1 MSEEI
6 RKYKDYIG
14 RSAEYT
20 VKNAESFQSFLSFLA
35 KMKGPISLD
44 NKLLARG
51 YDADT
56 TEIRTEEDWKSIGIA
71 VLSRERPIH
80 QLIYREDG
88 SEEVQILYDIAS
100 TNAVARDFEQFS
112 DPGFFVDRLLQKHPC
127 PIKFFEKD
135 KVGSDK
141 IRFSPEDGV
150 IYATYGARDDTELG
164 QLFLREYAHFYIHEF
179 ERCDEDLSPSEEGTN
194 ECTRPYNR
202 KEHGLEAHAVVYA
215 LCVRHGLEP
224 PTMDKVQAS
233 AGLTSE
239 DILQILRGIDQ
250 AIIRITALIEDIGNR
265 REVKYSCY
273 FREKERSKSLQQ

>member
-14 RSAEYT
+14 RSAECT
-20 VKNAESFQSFLSFLA
+20 VRNAEGFQSFLRFLA

-51 YDADT
+51 YDADA
-56 TEIRTEEDWKSIGIA
+56 TEIRTEEDWKNYGIT
-71 VLSRERPIH
+71 VLSRDRPIH
-80 QLIYREDG
+80 QLFHREDG

-100 TNAVARDFEQFS
+100 TNAVAKDFEQFS
-112 DPGFFVDRLLQKHPC
+112 DPGFFVDRLLQRHPC
-127 PIKFFEKD
+127 PIRFFEKD

-141 IRFSPEDGV
+141 IRYSPEDGV
-150 IYATYGARDDTELG
+150 IYATNGARDDTELS
-164 QLFLREYAHFYIHEF
+164 QLFLREYAHFYLHEF
-179 ERCDEDLSPSEEGTN
+179 ERCDDELSSPGEGSK
-194 ECTRPYNR
+194 EGTRPYNR

-239 DILQILRGIDQ
+239 DILQILWGIDQ
-250 AIIRITALIEDIGNR
+250 AITRVTTLIEEIGSR
-265 REVKYSCY
+265 REAKDSCY